1 MARFLF
7 SLALMLLLNGPA
19 SAAPDAELIP
29 GWDAFQP
36 DNPQSLDH
44 SDWQAFLN
52 AYLRQDAFG
61 QTYFSYSDVSDADAE
76 RLDRYLGHLGR
87 VHSAGLN
94 RAEQMAYWINLYNA
108 ATVRVVLDHYPVD
121 TIRKIMGGWFNTG
134 PWDEPLVTVGDDKL
148 SLNDIEH
155 GILRPIWQDPR
166 IHYVLN
172 CASLGCPN
180 LNDRVFTASTLEEQL
195 ETAAFEF
202 INHQRGVRFESNTL
216 ILSSI
221 YTWYAGDFGAT
232 REELIGHLLTY
243 AKPKLRARLDGY
255 QGRITYDYDWLL
267 NEVN

>member
-7 SLALMLLLNGPA
+7 SLALLLLLNGSA
-19 SAAPDAELIP
+19 LAAPRAELIP
-29 GWDAFQP
+29 RWDAFRP
-36 DNPQSLDH
+36 DIPHRLDH
-44 SDWQAFLN
+44 SDWQAFLD
-52 AYLRQDAFG
+52 AYLRRDAFG
-61 QTYFSYSDVSDADAE
+61 QTYFSYRDVSGADAE
-76 RLDRYLGHLGR
+76 RLENYLGRLGR
-87 VHSAGLN
+87 TRPTELN
-94 RAEQMAYWINLYNA
+94 RDEQLAYWLNLYNA
-108 ATVRVVLDHYPVD
+108 ATVKVVLDHYPVD
-121 TIRKIMGGWFNTG
+121 SIRKITGGWFNTG
-134 PWDEPLVTVGDDKL
+134 PWDEPLVAVGADTL

-166 IHYVLN
+166 ILYVLN

-180 LNDRVFTASTLEEQL
+180 LSDRAFTASTLEQQL

-232 REELIGHLLTY
+232 REELISHLLIY

-255 QGRITYDYDWLL
+255 QGRITYDYDWSL
-267 NEVN
+267 NEVK